1 MTKFFH
7 FQKYAFHNI
16 THACGIWLIF
26 YFRQSVPIF
35 HVSLSIMYLL
45 FLPYPV
51 SDVFRGFL
59 GIPLPAKTSGL
70 TEAVMHTVAPY

>member
-1 MTKFFH
+1 MILHMHVVFDF
-7 FQKYAFHNI
+7 
-16 THACGIWLIF
+16 LF
-26 YFRQSVPIF
+26 Y
-35 HVSLSIMYLL
+35 SLSIMYLL

-51 SDVFRGFL
+51 SGVFRGFL